1 MVHSYIENL
10 NQNPA
15 GTYNNFFLKKG
26 EKKRKKEKKKKRLLE
41 AAPNVASNSK
51 SFNFYFFKVLLKD
64 IIKEYLIF
72 Y

>member
-15 GTYNNFFLKKG
+15 GTYNNFFFLKKG
-26 EKKRKKEKKKKRLLE
+26 EKKRKKKKKRLLE
-41 AAPNVASNSK
+41 AAPNVASK

>member
-15 GTYNNFFLKKG
+15 GTYNNFFFFKERR
-26 EKKRKKEKKKKRLLE
+26 EKKKKKKRLLE
-41 AAPNVASNSK
+41 AAPNVASK